1 MGNKYKT
8 TLGRGDTRIK
18 LNSNELHQNKKAK
31 VSFEDD
37 LLKIKPT
44 QGVNK
49 IIQGHIPSSNGVT
62 TAHTATRIINEESP
76 GRVTGDRRIL
86 PCNLLDNGQG
96 KSSSDMDIRDSS
108 SNDEYPPAPT
118 TITL

>member
-1 MGNKYKT
+1 MGNEYKT

-49 IIQGHIPSSNGVT
+49 IIQGHIPSLNGAT
-62 TAHTATRIINEESP
+62 TARTAIQIIDEESP
-76 GRVTGDRRIL
+76 GQETGDRQIL
-86 PCNLLDNGQG
+86 PHKLLDDGQG
-96 KSSSDMDIRDSS
+96 
-108 SNDEYPPAPT
+108 
-118 TITL
+118 